1 MEENSVFSPRSLFHK
16 KGLSPQ
22 RTSCFSRQP
31 YELALQLNNTHGR
44 VVQKK
49 SIALGNS
56 SFPLMR
62 RSNSCYVDKTR
73 CIRSVIESGNF
84 AQVILRPRRF
94 GKSLFMSTI
103 RSFLSIDAMR
113 PGDAALQK
121 ELFDG
126 LGIMED

>member
-1 MEENSVFSPRSLFHK
+1 MEEKSVFSPRSLFHK

-22 RTSCFSRQP
+22 RSFSFYPQPSELIRQLDNA
-31 YELALQLNNTHGR
+31 YGR

-103 RSFLSIDAMR
+103 RSVPFCRSM
-113 PGDAALQK
+113 P
-121 ELFDG
+121 
-126 LGIMED
+126 